1 MDVALEVLPSLLN
14 GLKTTI
20 LLFLITL
27 LLTIPLGFIV
37 SLIRVY
43 APRFVSMLVQVYV
56 YIMRGTPLLL
66 QLMFVFFGLPLIGI
80 TFGRFPAAVFTFV
93 LNYTAYFSE
102 LFRGGI
108 LSVPVGQFEAIT
120 VLNIGKTRGFRR
132 IILPQIFRVILPSVG
147 NEVIS
152 LVKDT
157 SLIYILG
164 IGELLRAG
172 QIAANSY
179 ASLIPFLVV
188 GVIYMGL
195 TGIVTFF
202 LNKIEKKLYY

>member
-1 MDVALEVLPSLLN
+1 M
-14 GLKTTI
+14 
-20 LLFLITL
+20 LFLITL

-120 VLNIGKTRGFRR
+120 VLNIGKIRGFRR